1 MGDSLE
7 ENFVLEH
14 EDEEE
19 EAPTTTKPLKS
30 GARAADVT
38 AEEPAKKQRKRRKG
52 KKQEG
57 PPARPAARSEQAQ
70 ALTAAMMEAGKLSQL
85 EVKEIQVPES
95 SFVALNNTEPRSFDG
110 LLDHVIP
117 TECATVES
125 LLALRGDKKSKLRM
139 VVFCMS
145 AERCFEVSVAAQ
157 SWPGGVVR
165 AYAAGGGN
173 KKDQIRKQADSI
185 RDTKKKGHVVVATPG
200 RALRLLAEGHLALS
214 DYDLLVLDNQPNIKT
229 FTVLTMRES
238 RSELLRFFREFGKA
252 AADDGLRFML
262 F

>member
-1 MGDSLE
+1 MLE
-7 ENFVLEH
+7 Q
-14 EDEEE
+14 EEE
-19 EAPTTTKPLKS
+19 EVEAPPPKTKS
-30 GARAADVT
+30 GKPGARVAEVT
-38 AEEPAKKQRKRRKG
+38 AEEPAKKKKKRRKG
-52 KKQEG
+52 KKQDG
-57 PPARPAARSEQAQ
+57 PAARPASRSDQAQ
-70 ALTAAMMEAGKLSQL
+70 ALTAAMTEAGKLSQL
-85 EVKEIQVPES
+85 ELMEIQVPES
-95 SFVALNNTEPRSFDG
+95 SFVALNQTEPRSFDG
-110 LLDHVIP
+110 LLDHVVP
-117 TECATVES
+117 SECATVES
-125 LLALRGDKKSKLRM
+125 LLALRGDKKSKLKM

-173 KKDQIRKQADSI
+173 KRDQIRKQADSI

-200 RALRLLAEGHLALS
+200 RALRLMAEHHLNLNE
-214 DYDLLVLDNQPNIKT
+214 YDLLVLDNQPNIKT
-229 FTVLTMRES
+229 FTVLTMRET